1 MAGRSHSKDAG
12 FWRPGLSARAF
23 GGIKH
28 VVAAVGTGREGIPAT
43 ERCRVPV
50 VPLRDAVYFPGLI
63 NALHVVRPHSKLALE
78 AALGASRRLVCVLQ
92 RDSQVEE
99 ASPDDLCRV
108 GTLCE
113 VLNATRLPDGTYRVA
128 LRGLARGRVPRA
140 ARRSGFFWSSFEEA
154 AEPTCDESRAEALA
168 REVLEGFSRL
178 AEEGRRIP
186 PESVAAAAV
195 QESPVKLGW
204 VVAHHLPLRPA
215 EKQSVLEGEAVEERL
230 ETLLRLIVREQSVLD
245 CRTQIRQAV
254 HREVAEHQRETLL
267 REQLRAIQEQI
278 RQIEGRKDPIEEL
291 REAFESPEFPEQV
304 RRRARAEIDRLE
316 HSGAFSPEGASVLGY
331 LEWLRE
337 MPWKRFAERTLDPE
351 RVRRVLDEC
360 HFGLWQVKRRVM
372 EQLAVLSLRPDA
384 PGPVL
389 CFVGPP
395 GVGKTSLAKAVA
407 EALGRPFVSVSLG
420 GVRDDA
426 EIRGHRR
433 TYVGSM
439 PGRIV
444 QGIRQAGVCNPV
456 VLLDEIDKI
465 GSDGRGDPT
474 GALLEVLDPSQNK
487 AFRDLYLDLP
497 LDLSRAFFI
506 ATANTLERVPRALWD
521 RLEPVEF
528 DSYTPEERME
538 MARSHLIPEAM
549 AAAGLTPA
557 DVDWTEGGLQAAVL
571 DFVPEPGVRALS
583 RRLAA
588 LCRLAALNKVE
599 GRGPFRVDEAA
610 VHAGCGEQAEPA
622 RHRPQRDLV
631 GVANALVVSESGGAV
646 LPIEVSLVEPSG
658 PAWELVLTGN
668 LGAVMRESAQTAL
681 TYVRSIRREL
691 GVPLPLG
698 QDVHVHAPEGAIP
711 KDGPSAGLAIVAALV
726 SAWTGR
732 PVDCRVALTG
742 EVTLRGRVLPV
753 GGLREKLLAVQ
764 RAGLRAAVVPEA
776 NRADAARLPESLRRA
791 IEIRFVSGATEALEA
806 VLGPWAE
813 S

>member
-1 MAGRSHSKDAG
+1 M
-12 FWRPGLSARAF
+12 
-23 GGIKH
+23 
-28 VVAAVGTGREGIPAT
+28 
-43 ERCRVPV
+43 PV

-99 ASPDDLCRV
+99 PSPDDLCRV

-230 ETLLRLIVREQSVLD
+230 ETLLRLIVREQRVLD

-351 RVRRVLDEC
+351 RVRRVLDER

-557 DVDWTEGGLQAAVL
+557 DVDWTEGGLRAAVL

-610 VHAGCGEQAEPA
+610 VRAGCGEQAEPA
-622 RHRPQRDLV
+622 RHRPERDLV

-764 RAGLRAAVVPEA
+764 RAGLGAAVVPEA

-791 IEIRFVSGATEALEA
+791 IEIRFVSDATEALEA

>member
-1 MAGRSHSKDAG
+1 MH
-12 FWRPGLSARAF
+12 
-23 GGIKH
+23 
-28 VVAAVGTGREGIPAT
+28 
-43 ERCRVPV
+43 V

-63 NALHVVRPHSKLALE
+63 NALHVVRPQSKLGLE
-78 AALGASRRLVCVLQ
+78 AALGTSRRVACVLQ
-92 RDSQVEE
+92 RDPQVEE
-99 ASPDDLCRV
+99 PAPNDLCRV

-113 VLNATRLPDGTYRVA
+113 ILSATRLPDGSYRVA
-128 LRGLARGRVPRA
+128 LRGLGRGRVVRVG
-140 ARRSGFFWSSFEEA
+140 RRSGCFWSAFEQYP
-154 AEPTCDESRAEALA
+154 EPTFDEARAEALA

-178 AEEGRRIP
+178 ADEGRRIP

-204 VVAHHLPLRPA
+204 VVAHHLPLRAP
-215 EKQSVLEGEAVEERL
+215 EKQSVLEADGVEERL
-230 ETLLRLIVREQSVLD
+230 EALLRLIAREQSVLE
-245 CRTQIRQAV
+245 CRTRIRQAV
-254 HREVAEHQRETLL
+254 QREVAEHQREALL

-278 RQIEGRKDPIEEL
+278 REIQGAKDPIEEL
-291 REAFESPEFPEQV
+291 REAFENPELPDQV
-304 RRRARAEIDRLE
+304 RRRAQAEIARLE
-316 HSGAFSPEGASVLGY
+316 HSGPFSPEGASVLAY
-331 LEWLRE
+331 LEWLRDT
-337 MPWKRFAERTLDPE
+337 PWRRFAERQLDPE
-351 RVRRVLDEC
+351 RVRRVLDER
-360 HFGLWQVKRRVM
+360 HFGLGQVKRRVM

-395 GVGKTSLAKAVA
+395 GVGKTSLAQAVA

-465 GSDGRGDPT
+465 GSDGRGDPA
-474 GALLEVLDPSQNK
+474 GALLEVLDPSQNR

-528 DSYTPEERME
+528 QSYTPEERME
-538 MARSHLIPEAM
+538 MARSHLIPKVMGAS
-549 AAAGLTPA
+549 GLEPE
-557 DVDWTEGGLQAAVL
+557 DIVWTDEGLRSAVL
-571 DFVPEPGVRALS
+571 EFAPEPGVRALS

-588 LCRLAALNKVE
+588 LCRLAALYKLE

-610 VHAGCGEQAEPA
+610 VRAGCGEQTEPE
-622 RHRPQRDLV
+622 RHRADRDLV
-631 GVANALVVSESGGAV
+631 GVANALVVSELGGAV

-668 LGAVMRESAQTAL
+668 LGAIMRESALTAL
-681 TYVRSIRREL
+681 TYVRSIRGEL
-691 GVPLPLG
+691 GVPTPLG

-711 KDGPSAGLAIVAALV
+711 KDGPSAGLAIVAALA
-726 SAWTGR
+726 SAWTGK
-732 PVDCRVALTG
+732 PVDGRVALTG

-776 NRADAARLPESLRRA
+776 NRSEVHRLPNSLLQA
-791 IEIRFVSGATEALEA
+791 IEIRFVSDAKEALQA
-806 VLGPWAE
+806 VLGA
-813 S
+813 SLKT

>member
-1 MAGRSHSKDAG
+1 M
-12 FWRPGLSARAF
+12 
-23 GGIKH
+23 
-28 VVAAVGTGREGIPAT
+28 
-43 ERCRVPV
+43 
-50 VPLRDAVYFPGLI
+50 
-63 NALHVVRPHSKLALE
+63 
-78 AALGASRRLVCVLQ
+78 
-92 RDSQVEE
+92 EE
-99 ASPDDLCRV
+99 PSPEDLCRL
-108 GTLCE
+108 GTLCQ
-113 VLNATRLPDGTYRVA
+113 VLNATRLPDGSYRVA
-128 LRGLARGRVPRA
+128 LRGLARGTVRRA
-140 ARRSGFFWSSFEEA
+140 TRRSGSLWSSFEQAPEPAYDEA
-154 AEPTCDESRAEALA
+154 RTEALA
-168 REVLEGFSRL
+168 REVLEAFSRL

-195 QESPVKLGW
+195 QESPVQLGW

-215 EKQSVLEGEAVEERL
+215 EKQRVLESDTVEERL
-230 ETLLRLIVREQSVLD
+230 EVLLRLLVREQSVLE
-245 CRTQIRQAV
+245 CRSQIRQAV

-267 REQLRAIQEQI
+267 REQLRAIQEQL

-291 REAFESPEFPEQV
+291 REAFEGPGYPEPV
-304 RRRARAEIDRLE
+304 RQRALAELARLE
-316 HSGAFSPEGASVLGY
+316 HSGAFTPEGASVLGY

-337 MPWKRFAERTLDPE
+337 MPWRRFAERPLDPE
-351 RVRRVLDEC
+351 RVRRVLDER
-360 HFGLWQVKRRVM
+360 HFGLGQVKRRVL
-372 EQLAVLSLRPDA
+372 EQLAVLSLRQDA

-407 EALGRPFVSVSLG
+407 EALGRPFVPVSLG

-465 GSDGRGDPT
+465 GADGRGDPT
-474 GALLEVLDPSQNK
+474 GALLEALDPSQNR

-497 LDLSRAFFI
+497 LDLSRTFFI

-528 DSYTPEERME
+528 DSYTPEERMA
-538 MARSHLIPEAM
+538 MARSHLIPEATV
-549 AAAGLTPA
+549 AAGLAPD
-557 DVDWTEGGLQAAVL
+557 DVVWTEGGLRSVVL
-571 DFVPEPGVRALS
+571 DFAPEPGVRSLS
-583 RRLAA
+583 RRLAS
-588 LCRLAALNKVE
+588 LCRLAALHKVE

-610 VHAGCGEQAEPA
+610 VLAGCGVQAEPA
-622 RHRPQRDLV
+622 RYRTDRDLV
-631 GVANALVVSESGGAV
+631 GVANALVVSDAGGAV

-681 TYVRSIRREL
+681 TYVRSIRRDL
-691 GVPLPLG
+691 GVSQPLG

-776 NRADAARLPESLRRA
+776 NRAEAARLPESLRQA
-791 IEIRFVSGATEALEA
+791 IEILFVSDATEALEA
-806 VLGPWAE
+806 VLGP
-813 S
+813 